1 MAPPNAT
8 FTLEHAVE
16 ADIPTLVSI
25 GDEAFKADRHTQL
38 KAAHPTTPYVHSASM
53 PETFAS
59 WINSPR
65 EKLEFIKAVDTQSG
79 EILGFICWFKRFQP
93 PPESKAPESQP
104 ENTPTDA
111 SESKTKEVAEAAEQK
126 ETAEEIVAVAK
137 DADGRVR
144 AEPETAESQRLAQEE
159 AYKEMTGITTDHL
172 AAFQKKIMANGARC
186 MIIVGISVHPDHQ
199 GRGVGSSLVKY
210 GTDIA
215 DEEGVFCWV
224 HSSEAGARNFVKSG
238 FVEVDHLTIDLDDWA
253 EKFGV
258 GPPPAESGVDD
269 ATPKWGPYTLRY
281 FVRRAKGAWGS

>member
-1 MAPPNAT
+1 MASPNAT
-8 FTLEHAVE
+8 FTLQHAVE

-59 WINSPR
+59 WISSPR

-93 PPESKAPESQP
+93 AASQP
-104 ENTPTDA
+104 AEPKETSAEEDG
-111 SESKTKEVAEAAEQK
+111 SESREVTEVAEQK
-126 ETAEEIVAVAK
+126 ATAEEVIDVAEE
-137 DADGRVR
+137 ADGRLEVQ
-144 AEPETAESQRLAQEE
+144 PETVESQQRLAREE
-159 AYKEMTGITTDHL
+159 AYKEMTGMTTDHL
-172 AAFQKKIMANGARC
+172 AEFQKKIMANGARC

-199 GRGVGSSLVKY
+199 GRGVGSALVKY

-224 HSSEAGARNFVKSG
+224 HSSEAGVRNFVKSG
-238 FVEVDHLTIDLDDWA
+238 FVEVDHLTIDLDYWA
-253 EKFGV
+253 ERFGV
-258 GPPPAESGVDD
+258 GPPPADAADADD
-269 ATPKWGPYTLRY
+269 GTPAWGPYTLRY